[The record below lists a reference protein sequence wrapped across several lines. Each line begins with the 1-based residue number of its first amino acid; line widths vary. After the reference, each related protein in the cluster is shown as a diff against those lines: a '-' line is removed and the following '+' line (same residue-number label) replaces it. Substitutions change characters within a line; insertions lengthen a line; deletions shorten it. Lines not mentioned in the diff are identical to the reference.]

1 MIYSMTG
8 FGRGRFVNEDRSIAI
23 EIKAVNHRFLDMTVK
38 TPRTLSFVEDKI
50 KAVVQDKIQRGKV
63 DIFVTYTQY
72 QKPGSKVNVDEKLAK
87 EYAEALKKISTVLNL
102 SEDVSA
108 TKIASFPEVLS
119 VYEDDMD
126 EELVWSQVKEA
137 LFQALDNFT
146 NMRAVEGENLKN
158 NLLGMAQ
165 NIENSMETV
174 KEQAPKVPLEYKAK
188 LEQRIANILQSDAV
202 DPTRLAQEVAFFA
215 DKCSIDEE
223 ITRMGSHIGQ
233 MRDILNGGGSVG
245 RKLDFLVQEM
255 NREANTMGSK
265 ANNIILTNTVLE
277 MKSEIEKI
285 REQIQ
290 NLE

>member
-102 SEDVSA
+102 SDDVSA

-137 LFQALDNFT
+137 LSQALDNFT

>member
-102 SEDVSA
+102 SDDVSA

-119 VYEDDMD
+119 VYEDDME

-165 NIENSMETV
+165 NIENRMETV

>member
-72 QKPGSKVNVDEKLAK
+72 QKPGSKVNVDEKLSK

-102 SEDVSA
+102 SDDVSA

-119 VYEDDMD
+119 VYEDDME

-165 NIENSMETV
+165 NIENRMETV

>member
-23 EIKAVNHRFLDMTVK
+23 EIKAVNHRFLEMTVK

-63 DIFVTYTQY
+63 DIFVTYIQY

-137 LFQALDNFT
+137 LSQALDNFT

-233 MRDILNGGGSVG
+233 MRDILNGGGPVG

>member
-72 QKPGSKVNVDEKLAK
+72 QKQGSKVNVDEKLAK

-102 SEDVSA
+102 SDDVSA

-119 VYEDDMD
+119 VYEDDME

-165 NIENSMETV
+165 NIENRMETV

>member
-102 SEDVSA
+102 SDDVSA

-137 LFQALDNFT
+137 LSQALDNFT

-233 MRDILNGGGSVG
+233 MRDILNGGGPVG

-277 MKSEIEKI
+277 IKSEIEKI

>member
-137 LFQALDNFT
+137 LSQALDNFT

-233 MRDILNGGGSVG
+233 MRDILNGGGPVG

>member
-63 DIFVTYTQY
+63 DIFVTYIQY

-137 LFQALDNFT
+137 LSQAIDNFT

>member
-8 FGRGRFVNEDRSIAI
+8 FGRGRFVNDERSIAI
-23 EIKAVNHRFLDMTVK
+23 EIKAVNHRFLDLTVK

-50 KAVVQDKIQRGKV
+50 KAVVQDRIQRGKV
-63 DIFVTYTQY
+63 DVFVTYTQY

-87 EYAEALKKISTVLNL
+87 EYSEALKKIAAGLGL
-102 SEDVSA
+102 SEDVSV
-108 TKIASFPEVLS
+108 TRIASFPDVLS
-119 VYEDDMD
+119 VYEDDID
-126 EELVWSQVKEA
+126 EELVWSQVKDA
-137 LFQALDNFT
+137 LDKAIDNFT

-165 NIENSMETV
+165 NIENSMKVV

-233 MRDILNGGGSVG
+233 MRDILNGGGAVG

-290 NLE
+290 NIE

>member
-8 FGRGRFVNEDRSIAI
+8 FGRGRFVNEERSIAI

-87 EYAEALKKISTVLNL
+87 EYAEALKKISTALNL
-102 SEDVSA
+102 SDDVSA

-137 LFQALDNFT
+137 LSQALDNFT
-146 NMRAVEGENLKN
+146 NMRAVEGETLKN

>member
-102 SEDVSA
+102 SDDVSA

-165 NIENSMETV
+165 NIENRMETV

>member
-137 LFQALDNFT
+137 LSQAIDNFT

-233 MRDILNGGGSVG
+233 MRDILNGGGPVG

>member
-8 FGRGRFVNEDRSIAI
+8 FGRGRFVNEERSIAI

-87 EYAEALKKISTVLNL
+87 EYAEALKKISTALNL
-102 SEDVSA
+102 SDDVSA

-137 LFQALDNFT
+137 LSQALDNFT

-174 KEQAPKVPLEYKAK
+174 KEQAPKVPFEYKAK

-233 MRDILNGGGSVG
+233 MRDILNGGGPVG

>member
-137 LFQALDNFT
+137 LSQALDNFT